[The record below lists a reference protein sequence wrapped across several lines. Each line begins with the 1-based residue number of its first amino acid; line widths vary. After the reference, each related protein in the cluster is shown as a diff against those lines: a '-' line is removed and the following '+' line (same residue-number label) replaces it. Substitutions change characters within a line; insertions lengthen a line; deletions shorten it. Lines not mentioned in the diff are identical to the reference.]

1 MINEFSR
8 KHLVQD
14 LSSPTSRFGILRER
28 KKMGMHEES
37 KQMTK
42 ITTVH
47 TNKWRNQETVSLI
60 NIFSAL

>member
-1 MINEFSR
+1 MNFPETSSSR
-8 KHLVQD
+8 FE
-14 LSSPTSRFGILRER
+14 SPTSRFGILRER

-47 TNKWRNQETVSLI
+47 TNK
-60 NIFSAL
+60 

>member
-1 MINEFSR
+1 MISEFSR

-14 LSSPTSRFGILRER
+14 LRSLTSRFGILRER

-47 TNKWRNQETVSLI
+47 ANK
-60 NIFSAL
+60 